1 MLLRWLGMHQ
11 FWVPAQLLSAVP
23 HLMHVCANRSA
34 QLPSPA
40 APAACSC
47 MFVEKAL
54 ALQAAGA
61 VAMVVVNSEA
71 GELMAMGTDAQG
83 SQTAIP
89 AVMLS
94 GADGG
99 VLLQHLMGGGGSGNS
114 SSGKAGGSSGGIN
127 GSDGDNA
134 IADSSRVRLR
144 LYADALPGG
153 PASSEQ
159 QQCGVEAGASTAAA
173 DKSGPRRQQV
183 ELLMSQEA
191 QLWLFKRVAETS
203 SDPSAAFALILQQI
217 QEHFLQQAFRKEP

>member
-1 MLLRWLGMHQ
+1 MHK
-11 FWVPAQLLSAVP
+11 VSAQLQFMVP
-23 HLMHVCANRSA
+23 NSMHVSASSSA

-61 VAMVVVNSEA
+61 VVMVVVNSEA
-71 GELMAMGTDAQG
+71 GELMAMGTDSQG

-99 VLLQHLMGGGGSGNS
+99 MLLQQLMGSGGIGTSSGGIGTS
-114 SSGKAGGSSGGIN
+114 SSGKAGGSSGSISSG
-127 GSDGDNA
+127 DGDIA
-134 IADSSRVRLR
+134 TADSSRVRLR

-153 PASSEQ
+153 PAGSEQ
-159 QQCGVEAGASTAAA
+159 QQCGAEAAASTAAA

-217 QEHFLQQAFRKEP
+217 QEHFLQQTFRKEP